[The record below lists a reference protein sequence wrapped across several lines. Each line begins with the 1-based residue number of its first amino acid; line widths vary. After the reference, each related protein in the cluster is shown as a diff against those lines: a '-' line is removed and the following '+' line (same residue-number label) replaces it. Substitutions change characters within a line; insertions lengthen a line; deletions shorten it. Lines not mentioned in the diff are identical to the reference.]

1 MESSEDALGGQTHI
15 VPESFLMKEEVEEAD
30 LSPDIEME
38 EVELREK
45 ANFKAEDL
53 EDVDE
58 ELDECDERTVC
69 SKEGV

>member
-1 MESSEDALGGQTHI
+1 MLSREGGRIHI
-15 VPESFLMKEEVEEAD
+15 VQESFLIKEEVDEANNN
-30 LSPDIEME
+30 PDIDVE
-38 EVELREK
+38 EVELRKK

>member
-1 MESSEDALGGQTHI
+1 MESSEDVLGGRTHI
-15 VPESFLMKEEVEEAD
+15 IPESFLIKEEVDEAE
-30 LSPDIEME
+30 LSPDIDME

-58 ELDECDERTVC
+58 ELDECDEQ
-69 SKEGV
+69 

>member
-1 MESSEDALGGQTHI
+1 MLSGGRIHI
-15 VPESFLMKEEVEEAD
+15 VQESFLIKEEVDEANNN
-30 LSPDIEME
+30 PDIDVE
-38 EVELREK
+38 EVELRKK